1 MKYSSI
7 FLYFAISLTP
17 FCSKA
22 QNEPPAYTC
31 QIDNN
36 CLNDL
41 YNHLLNKESPH
52 SVYQHCKNTLSKSTA
67 CCASPSRC
75 EEDFG
80 RENAQVLRENSS
92 SSTQRNCLTGPESIV
107 ILQQAQNMIC
117 RSAIKNCEESCLE
130 KLKELKKTFKQCFS
144 IPIEDSIEK
153 ALEKAQKATDPACY
167 QEMNKIAHQYKDQ
180 SLHQTS
186 LFTEDL
192 KAEDIVDCEEIEK
205 EKNQKKSTS
214 LFP

>member
-7 FLYFAISLTP
+7 FLYLALSL
-17 FCSKA
+17 FFYSSQA
-22 QNEPPAYTC
+22 QNEPPVYTC

-41 YNHLLNKESPH
+41 YDHFLNKESPH
-52 SVYQHCKNTLSKSTA
+52 SVYQHCKNTLSKSRA

-92 SSTQRNCLTGPESIV
+92 SSTQRNCLKGPESII

-144 IPIEDSIEK
+144 IRHKDSIEK

-180 SLHQTS
+180 SLHETS

-192 KAEDIVDCEEIEK
+192 KAEDIVNCAEIEK
-205 EKNQKKSTS
+205 EKN
-214 LFP
+214 